1 MIARVLIDG
10 PSELVFDYAIPA
22 DLAVV
27 EGCRV
32 RVPIRQKT
40 TSGTVLS
47 VIPPPEQSEFAVRE
61 LKSLIDPEPLITPV
75 LLKIARWI
83 SNYYGSSIE
92 SVIRSILPE
101 AVRTE
106 DNSHKTRRIATAKED
121 IDIADLEK
129 LEKRAPKQYAI
140 LSLLQTAENRTL
152 PTTDLGDNSAPSL
165 KSLASKGLITIG
177 TEEVRRD
184 PESEETIIASQPLTL
199 NEQQET
205 AFQEI
210 SASLRD
216 LCTSAVE
223 NSPSP
228 PLAPLPLSSSR
239 RNRLRKNR
247 SLSPIRPIR
256 PRPRKNRPRPSPRN
270 RPHPPDRSSFQ
281 SSLLSARRPGRRP
294 SFPPLPGR
302 AF

>member
-22 DLAVV
+22 DLPVV

-40 TSGTVLS
+40 PSGTVLS
-47 VIPPPEQSEFAVRE
+47 VQPPPEQSNFITRP
-61 LKSLIDPEPLITPV
+61 LHGLIDPEPLITPV

-106 DNSHKTRRIATAKED
+106 ENSAKTRRIATATEN
-121 IDIADLEK
+121 IPPEDLEK

-140 LSLLQTAENRTL
+140 LALLRQAENRTL

-165 KSLASKGLITIG
+165 KSLASKGLITIS

-184 PESEETIIASQPLTL
+184 PEAEETIIASEPLVL
-199 NEQQET
+199 NDQQQE
-205 AFQEI
+205 AFDCI
-210 SASLRD
+210 
-216 LCTSAVE
+216 
-223 NSPSP
+223 
-228 PLAPLPLSSSR
+228 
-239 RNRLRKNR
+239 K
-247 SLSPIRPIR
+247 
-256 PRPRKNRPRPSPRN
+256 
-270 RPHPPDRSSFQ
+270 
-281 SSLLSARRPGRRP
+281 SSLLTDHSALGTER
-294 SFPPLPGR
+294 
-302 AF
+302 